1 MSLHVLIVTS
11 LVGATAL
18 AGSALAQTAPLAPG
32 QVSGAELQ
40 KWVDQDGLAVGGI
53 GLQNGC
59 QFLAKNRASERH
71 LAVFCPDSTAPW
83 TVKGEGKVVGNQW
96 CVKFRFPDGNSQD
109 RCEEFFKVGDNAYEI
124 RYNGMPVNRVYRL
137 VP

>member
-1 MSLHVLIVTS
+1 MSASTSRAATVVAAMVLAS
-11 LVGATAL
+11 TAF
-18 AGSALAQTAPLAPG
+18 AQGSAPAPG

-40 KWVDQDGLAVGGI
+40 RWVDQDGLAVGGI

-59 QFLAKNRASERH
+59 QFLAKNRGSERH
-71 LAVFCPDSTAPW
+71 LAVFCPDSMAPW
-83 TVKGEGKVVGNQW
+83 TVKGEGKVVANQW

-109 RCEEFFKVGDNAYEI
+109 QCEEFFKVGDNAYEI
-124 RYNGMPVNRVYRL
+124 RFNGVPINRVYRL